1 MRQATI
7 LHHTGPA
14 SCNFLLSALTSPRP
28 SLMPPYW
35 LTTANSV
42 IASSPTP
49 PPPEISELQALVRR
63 LEALL
68 EMRQQERNRLAAG
81 IA

>member
-1 MRQATI
+1 
-7 LHHTGPA
+7 
-14 SCNFLLSALTSPRP
+14 
-28 SLMPPYW
+28 MPPYW